1 MKEAVDS
8 LVTHDGALGKGG
20 DGGDSGECLLV
31 KYTVL
36 ARWGPQSRL
45 GPAKMERSCIA
56 SCPVPGPE
64 YCVVIHAQKACLSG
78 FCIGV
83 GWGGGQPEDG

>member
-1 MKEAVDS
+1 M
-8 LVTHDGALGKGG
+8 GKGG

-45 GPAKMERSCIA
+45 GSCRA

-64 YCVVIHAQKACLSG
+64 HRVVNHAQKACLSG
-78 FCIGV
+78 FCMGE
-83 GWGGGQPEDG
+83 GEQPEDG